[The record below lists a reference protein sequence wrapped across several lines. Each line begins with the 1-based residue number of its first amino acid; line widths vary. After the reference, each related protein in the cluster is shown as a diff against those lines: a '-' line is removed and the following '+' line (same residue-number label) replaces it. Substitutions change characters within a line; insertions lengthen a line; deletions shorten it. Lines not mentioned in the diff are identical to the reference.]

1 MKRTRWVFACL
12 CAALATQVAAQDHV
26 ISERTL
32 DAHTRFLADDL
43 LLGRATGSDGARLAA
58 LYIESACRRLGLL
71 PPSGGYRQ
79 PVQLEEASIL
89 PSTTLRLSRGPGEV
103 GFSYPMDF
111 IPDIGTTGTNDGF
124 EGRAVFVGGERDLLD
139 GDLGELDLRGR
150 VAVTAEPVREAAVD
164 TLIRR
169 GAVGM
174 IHLVA
179 DPAVFR
185 LYVQSRGPTRLQ
197 HRDTSIASS
206 FFPRLPSLIVGP
218 RVTSALI
225 DGMALAPNDRLFPQP
240 LAWDVRA
247 DIGSIN
253 KPVDDENVVCVLPG
267 TDRAARDTAIALSAH
282 YDHLGISTPDDAG
295 DSIYNGFSDNAAGV
309 GMLLAIA
316 EALGH
321 PSGRRPRHS
330 VLFLFFTGEERG
342 LLGSD
347 AYVAAP
353 AWPLDRTLALI
364 NLDAGAPP
372 AAPTSW
378 RLAGVD
384 STGLGAVA
392 ARVAER
398 RQWQVVTSEARANSD
413 YFPFHRRGVPA
424 VFVVPGTQP
433 YEGLSEDSSAALR
446 TRWDRYHL
454 ASDHW
459 QSDFPFAGLQRYA
472 AFALEIVLEADSTL
486 AR

>member
-1 MKRTRWVFACL
+1 
-12 CAALATQVAAQDHV
+12 
-26 ISERTL
+26 
-32 DAHTRFLADDL
+32 
-43 LLGRATGSDGARLAA
+43 
-58 LYIESACRRLGLL
+58 
-71 PPSGGYRQ
+71 
-79 PVQLEEASIL
+79 
-89 PSTTLRLSRGPGEV
+89 
-103 GFSYPMDF
+103 MDF

-164 TLIRR
+164 TLLRR

-174 IHLVA
+174 VHLVA

-185 LYVQSRGPTRLQ
+185 LYVQSRGATRLQ

-247 DIGSIN
+247 DIGSVN

-321 PSGRRPRHS
+321 PGGRRPRHS

-398 RQWQVVTSEARANSD
+398 RQWQVVTSEARANQSSWSPARSRMKGCPKTVPPRCAPGGID
-413 YFPFHRRGVPA
+413 TISRPTTGSRTFPSRGFSVMRR
-424 VFVVPGTQP
+424 
-433 YEGLSEDSSAALR
+433 SR
-446 TRWDRYHL
+446 
-454 ASDHW
+454 
-459 QSDFPFAGLQRYA
+459 
-472 AFALEIVLEADSTL
+472 STL
-486 AR
+486 SSKPTRPWHGNGLARSPNPCLRLTYPTLSCRQWVASPASGPYHFASNSLAHQQRRVVDATMCDEAGRAEPRVTSESRP